1 MYLHNI
7 FVIYYI
13 YIYIY
18 ILYVYK
24 VRVLVNSFC
33 MNKKKLVENTNKDSL
48 AST

>member
-1 MYLHNI
+1 MYVHNI

-18 ILYVYK
+18 IYILYLYK

-33 MNKKKLVENTNKDSL
+33 MNKKKIG
-48 AST
+48 